1 MAHLATERATIIMW
15 KMLIIICA
23 VGGQCLPFHET
34 TNEIYSDKEE
44 CLALAQDK
52 AEIMMSEAMQ
62 MRIPLSSIEGTCI
75 EDPTSEPI

>member
-1 MAHLATERATIIMW
+1 MW

-34 TNEIYSDKEE
+34 TNVIYDDKEE
-44 CLALAQDK
+44 CLAYAHDK

-62 MRIPLSSIEGTCI
+62 MQIPLSSIEGTWI
-75 EDPTSEPI
+75 QDATSKPI

>member
-1 MAHLATERATIIMW
+1 MW

-23 VGGQCLPFHET
+23 VGGQCLPFHEE
-34 TNEIYSDKEE
+34 TNQVYKDQEE
-44 CLALAQDK
+44 CVALAQDK

-75 EDPTSEPI
+75 EDPTSKPI

>member
-1 MAHLATERATIIMW
+1 MW

-34 TNEIYSDKEE
+34 TNMIYDDKEE
-44 CLALAQDK
+44 CLAFAHDK

-75 EDPTSEPI
+75 QDPTSKPI

>member
-1 MAHLATERATIIMW
+1 MW

-23 VGGQCLPFHET
+23 VGGQCLPFHEE
-34 TNEIYSDKEE
+34 TNQIYSNQEE
-44 CLALAQDK
+44 CLALAEDK

-75 EDPTSEPI
+75 EDPTSNPV